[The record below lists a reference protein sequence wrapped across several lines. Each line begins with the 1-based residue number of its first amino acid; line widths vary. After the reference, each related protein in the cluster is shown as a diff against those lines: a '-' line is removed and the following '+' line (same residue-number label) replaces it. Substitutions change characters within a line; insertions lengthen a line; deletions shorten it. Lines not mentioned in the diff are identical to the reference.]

1 MTGGIAAD
9 LRAIR
14 SIIFC
19 LAAVLALLT
28 VPPAMGAPADGSGE
42 IQVLTGTIE
51 NDAIAIYTLPD
62 LEAGDTLTVVMNGTS
77 GNLDPFV
84 AIGGPEVLEEGFRER
99 YNRTVETALAGATDP
114 LVAIPAIADEL
125 FYAWDDDRGT
135 GYAASLTWDVPESGD
150 YVLLAAGT
158 PTADTFGD
166 YTLTVGINAQPGTPP
181 TEGAEIAVPDRLTGR
196 VGVAEVTGTLS
207 ENKTSTFYILTDLL
221 PGDTIYAYIETPA
234 DDIAPILVL
243 SDYGDKPVRS
253 ANLLA
258 PGKNASLQ
266 YTADSET
273 GGSRLTVLRH
283 PAADPAANSTYRL
296 LVGLNEPAVLTGT
309 AEPGGRTV
317 IKQPIIVKAAVE
329 LDQITGVDQKSENY
343 GVVANIMF
351 TWKDPALAFSP
362 DTCNCSSKIY
372 RSIEDFVKAEGTRW
386 PEFTINNQQGNR
398 WTQNR
403 LIQVRPDG
411 TATYFERFWVTLQA
425 PDFNFRNFPFDTQ
438 HFFLRIDALYPEE
451 YFLYADWEGRTVVGT
466 QLGEE
471 EWYITRYWTNVTST
485 RIENTFSRFSFDFEA
500 QRHLTYYL
508 LRIFA
513 PIFILI
519 LLAWVTFLL
528 KDYGKRADVASAN
541 LLLFIAFNF
550 TIAGDLPRLGYR
562 TFLDSV
568 LITTFIVSG
577 LVVIYNLYLKWLAT
591 IEQKEVA
598 ERIDRVMVWFYPF
611 AYLIGLG
618 VTILLF
624 P

>member
-1 MTGGIAAD
+1 MAD
-9 LRAIR
+9 LRTIWRLVA
-14 SIIFC
+14 S
-19 LAAVLALLT
+19 LVMVLALLSL
-28 VPPAMGAPADGSGE
+28 PASGATTNGE
-42 IQVLTGTIE
+42 VQVIRGTIE

-62 LEAGDTLTVVMNGTS
+62 LEAGDTLTVEMNGTS

-84 AIGGPEVLEEGFRER
+84 AIGGPDVLEEGFRER
-99 YNRTVETALAGATDP
+99 YDQTVETALASATDP
-114 LVAIPAIADEL
+114 LVAIPEIADEL
-125 FYAWDDDRGT
+125 FYAWDDDSGT
-135 GYAASLTWDVPESGD
+135 GYAAALTWEVPESGD

-166 YTLTVGINAQPGTPP
+166 YLLTVGVNAPPGTPP

-221 PGDTIYAYIETPA
+221 TNDTIYAYIETTSG
-234 DDIAPILVL
+234 DVAPIIVL
-243 SDYGDKPVRS
+243 ADYGDKPVRT

-273 GGSRLTVLRH
+273 GGSRLTVLRQ
-283 PAADPAANSTYRL
+283 PGADPASNSTYRL

-317 IKQPIIVKAAVE
+317 IKPPVVVKAAVE

-351 TWKDPALAFSP
+351 TWNDPALAFSP

-403 LIQVRPDG
+403 LIQILPNG
-411 TATYFERFWVTLQA
+411 TAVYYERFWVTLQA

-451 YFLYADWEGRTVVGT
+451 YFFYADWEGRTVVGT

-500 QRHLTYYL
+500 KRHLTYYL

-513 PIFILI
+513 PLIILI

-550 TIAGDLPRLGYR
+550 TIAGELPHLGYR

-568 LITTFIVSG
+568 LITTFVVSG
-577 LVVIYNLYLKWLAT
+577 LVVIYNLYLTWLAT
-591 IEQKEVA
+591 KEEKEVA
-598 ERIDRVMVWFYPF
+598 ERVDRVMVWFYPI
-611 AYLIGLG
+611 AYLIGLCI
-618 VTILLF
+618 TILLF

>member
-1 MTGGIAAD
+1 MAD
-9 LRAIR
+9 LRTIWHLVA
-14 SIIFC
+14 S
-19 LAAVLALLT
+19 LVMVLALLSL
-28 VPPAMGAPADGSGE
+28 PASGASTNGE
-42 IQVLTGTIE
+42 VQVIRGTIE

-62 LEAGDTLTVVMNGTS
+62 LEAGDTLTVEMNGTS

-84 AIGGPEVLEEGFRER
+84 AIGGPDVLEEGFRER
-99 YNRTVETALAGATDP
+99 YDQTVETALASATDP
-114 LVAIPAIADEL
+114 LVAIPEIADEL
-125 FYAWDDDRGT
+125 FYAWDDDSGT
-135 GYAASLTWDVPESGD
+135 GYAAALTWEVPESGD

-166 YTLTVGINAQPGTPP
+166 YLLTVGVNAPPGTPP

-221 PGDTIYAYIETPA
+221 TNDTIYAYIETTSG
-234 DDIAPILVL
+234 DVAPIIVL
-243 SDYGDKPVRS
+243 ADYGDKPART

-273 GGSRLTVLRH
+273 GGSRLTVLRQ
-283 PAADPAANSTYRL
+283 PGADPASSSTYRL

-317 IKQPIIVKAAVE
+317 IKPPVVVKAAVE

-351 TWKDPALAFSP
+351 TWNDPALAFSP

-403 LIQVRPDG
+403 LIQILPNG
-411 TATYFERFWVTLQA
+411 TAVYYERFWVTLQA

-451 YFLYADWEGRTVVGT
+451 YFFYADWEGRTVVGT

-500 QRHLTYYL
+500 KRHLTYYL

-513 PIFILI
+513 PLIILI

-550 TIAGDLPRLGYR
+550 TIAGELPHLGYR

-568 LITTFIVSG
+568 LITTFVVSG
-577 LVVIYNLYLKWLAT
+577 LVVIYNLYLTWLAT
-591 IEQKEVA
+591 KEEKEVA
-598 ERIDRVMVWFYPF
+598 ERVDRVMVWFYPI
-611 AYLIGLG
+611 AYLIGLCI
-618 VTILLF
+618 TILLF

>member
-9 LRAIR
+9 LRTIR

-19 LAAVLALLT
+19 FAVVLALLT
-28 VPPAMGAPADGSGE
+28 VPPAMGAPTDGAAGV
-42 IQVLTGTIE
+42 QVLTGTIE
-51 NDAIAIYTLPD
+51 NDAVAVYSLPG
-62 LEAGDTLTVVMNGTS
+62 LGAGETLTVAMNRTS
-77 GNLDPFV
+77 GDLDPFV

-99 YNRTVETALAGATDP
+99 YDRTVETALARSTDP
-114 LVAIPAIADEL
+114 LVAIPAIADDL
-125 FYAWDDDRGT
+125 FYAWDDDSGT
-135 GYAASLTWDVPESGD
+135 GYAAALTWTVPESGD

-158 PTADTFGD
+158 PMEDTFGD
-166 YTLTVGINAQPGTPP
+166 YQITLDLAPP
-181 TEGAEIAVPDRLTGR
+181 REGDIAVPDRLTGR
-196 VGVAEVTGTLS
+196 VGVAEVTGTLTA
-207 ENKTSTFYILTDLL
+207 NRTSTFSILADLI
-221 PGDTIYAYIETPA
+221 PGDTVYAYIETTTG
-234 DDIAPILVL
+234 DLAPVLILA
-243 SDYGDKPVRS
+243 DYGDKPVRS

-258 PGKNASLQ
+258 PSKNASLQ
-266 YTADSET
+266 YTVDSET
-273 GGSRLTVLRH
+273 RGSRLTVLLQ
-283 PAADPAANSTYRL
+283 PTADPASNSTYRL

-309 AEPGGRTV
+309 ADPGGRTV
-317 IKQPIIVKAAVE
+317 ILDPIIVKAAVE
-329 LDQITGVDQKSENY
+329 LDQITDVDQKSENY

-351 TWKDPALAFSP
+351 QWTDPALAFSP
-362 DTCNCSSKIY
+362 DTCHCPFKIY

-386 PEFTINNQQGNR
+386 PEFSINNQQGNR

-403 LIQVRPDG
+403 LIQIRPDG

-471 EWYITRYWTNVTST
+471 EWYITRYWTNITST

-513 PIFILI
+513 PIILLI

-568 LITTFIVSG
+568 LITTFVVSG

-591 IEQKEVA
+591 LEQKETA
-598 ERIDRVMVWFYPF
+598 EKIDRVMVWFYPF

-618 VTILLF
+618 ITILLF

>member
-1 MTGGIAAD
+1 MAD

-14 SIIFC
+14 GFIVC
-19 LAAVLALLT
+19 LAVVLALLA
-28 VPPAMGAPADGSGE
+28 VPPAMGAPTNGE
-42 IQVLTGTIE
+42 GEVQVLTGTIE
-51 NDAIAIYTLPD
+51 NDTIAIYVLPN
-62 LEAGDTLTVVMNGTS
+62 LEAGDTLTVAMNRTS
-77 GNLDPFV
+77 GNLDPFI
-84 AIGGPEVLEEGFRER
+84 AIGGPEVLAEGFRER
-99 YNRTVETALAGATDP
+99 YDWTVETAMVRATDP
-114 LVAIPAIADEL
+114 LVAIPEIADDL
-125 FYAWDDDRGT
+125 FYAWDDDSGT
-135 GYAASLTWDVPESGD
+135 GYAAALTWKVLESGD
-150 YVLLAAGT
+150 YVLLAGST
-158 PTADTFGD
+158 PMEDTFGD
-166 YTLTVGINAQPGTPP
+166 YQVTLDLTPP
-181 TEGAEIAVPDRLTGR
+181 REAGIAIPDSLTGR

-207 ENKTSTFYILTDLL
+207 ANRTSTFYILADLF
-221 PGDTIYAYIETPA
+221 PDDTVYAFIETTS
-234 DDIAPILVL
+234 DEIAPVLILA
-243 SDYGDKPVRS
+243 DYGDKPVRS

-266 YTADSET
+266 YTIDSET
-273 GGSRLTVLRH
+273 RGSRLTVLRN
-283 PAADPAANSTYRL
+283 PAAAPAANSTYRL
-296 LVGLNEPAVLTGT
+296 LVGLNEPAVLTDT
-309 AEPGGRTV
+309 VEPGGRTV
-317 IKQPIIVKAAVE
+317 IKPPIIVKAAVE
-329 LDQITGVDQKSENY
+329 LDQITDVDQKSENY

-351 TWKDPALAFSP
+351 TWTDPVLAFSP
-362 DTCNCSSKIY
+362 DTCHCPFKIY

-403 LIQVRPDG
+403 LIQVFPDG
-411 TATYFERFWVTLQA
+411 RAIYFERFWVTLQA
-425 PDFNFRNFPFDTQ
+425 PDFNFRDFPFDTQ

-471 EWYITRYWTNVTST
+471 EWYITRHWTNITSS

-500 QRHLTYYL
+500 KRHLTYYI

-513 PIFILI
+513 PIFILV

-528 KDYGKRADVASAN
+528 RDYGKRADVASAN

-568 LITTFIVSG
+568 LITTFVVSG

-611 AYLIGLG
+611 AYFIGLG